1 MKDHEDKKD
10 YYQQK
15 IDTEIKAIFGVNVIG
30 QKLFLR
36 KTRRY
41 LPFNDFIEIPNLTRE
56 IQVPNTD
63 RFSADK
69 QLVTARMAVGF
80 RISKSV
86 LRTMTFRCDI
96 PEIKQSY
103 STEKNIKDSFWQKDY
118 NELLSLF
125 RHMDKDYY
133 WHSWHSVVLLVSALR
148 PLPKNQNVSEREFSI
163 PVGFINN
170 YILENVSPLKGV
182 SKISYKNRGVSR
194 ELYNNGYIPKLWT
207 LKDLAA
213 WLLVADRLPTL
224 KEARVFQ
231 GELQIKNNQLYNT
244 PGQRSHER
252 E

>member
-15 IDTEIKAIFGVNVIG
+15 IDTEIKAIFGVDVIG
-30 QKLFLR
+30 QKLVLR
-36 KTRRY
+36 KTRPY

-56 IQVPNTD
+56 ILVPNTD

-133 WHSWHSVVLLVSALR
+133 WYSVVLLVSALR
-148 PLPKNQNVSEREFSI
+148 PSPKKQNVSERESSI
-163 PVGFINN
+163 LVGFVNN
-170 YILENVSPLKGV
+170 YMLENLSPLKGV
-182 SKISYKNRGVSR
+182 SKILYKNRGDYR
-194 ELYNNGYIPKLWT
+194 ELYNGYIPKLWT

-224 KEARVFQ
+224 KEAKQ
-231 GELQIKNNQLYNT
+231 IQTKIHKLNDEIKNLE
-244 PGQRSHER
+244 ER
-252 E
+252 D